1 MCGFI
6 SVYAPDGHDV
16 LEEIL
21 DGLLAIQHRGQD
33 AAGVVT
39 WDGDKFH
46 AKKGLGLVR
55 EVFSKKHAGRLK
67 GHLGVGH
74 VRYPTVGVGDDIDVQ
89 PFWID
94 FPVGVAMAHNGNV
107 SNFQDLKNK
116 WFPERNVR
124 LASDCDLEA
133 VLYVFARSL
142 FDQQN
147 QAKANGG
154 SRTSAQITPGDVWSA
169 VREVF
174 ATVKG
179 AYSVVG
185 MIAGHGMFAFRD
197 PFGIKPIIMGE
208 RTTAEGTS
216 YAVASESVV
225 LDLSGYTG
233 QRDLKAGEA
242 IWIDSKQVVHSEV
255 VGDKPHR
262 PCIFEHVYFARPDSL
277 LDNISVYKTRLRL
290 GDAMAKAWQATG
302 IDVDVVIPVPESAR
316 SAAQSMAQALGVPCR
331 EGLVKNRYVGR
342 TFIMANTKERRHS
355 VRRKLNP
362 IRLEFEGKRVLLLD
376 DSIVRGNTAREL
388 VRMAREKGAKKVY
401 LASYSPPLLHP
412 CPYGI
417 DMSTKREFIA
427 HNHSTESLAAELG
440 CDFLLYQDL
449 ADMVECAQQGNPM
462 IDRFCTACFDGNYP
476 TGDITGD
483 LLDSIEEERTRARV

>member
-1 MCGFI
+1 
-6 SVYAPDGHDV
+6 
-16 LEEIL
+16 
-21 DGLLAIQHRGQD
+21 
-33 AAGVVT
+33 
-39 WDGDKFH
+39 
-46 AKKGLGLVR
+46 
-55 EVFSKKHAGRLK
+55 
-67 GHLGVGH
+67 
-74 VRYPTVGVGDDIDVQ
+74 
-89 PFWID
+89 
-94 FPVGVAMAHNGNV
+94 
-107 SNFQDLKNK
+107 
-116 WFPERNVR
+116 
-124 LASDCDLEA
+124 
-133 VLYVFARSL
+133 
-142 FDQQN
+142 
-147 QAKANGG
+147 
-154 SRTSAQITPGDVWSA
+154 
-169 VREVF
+169 
-174 ATVKG
+174 
-179 AYSVVG
+179 
-185 MIAGHGMFAFRD
+185 
-197 PFGIKPIIMGE
+197 MGE